1 MSGRMKEGEELT
13 VVASEPTKKKK
24 KKGGGISAHAQRPA
38 ARSQRTGVT

>member
-13 VVASEPTKKKK
+13 VVASEPTKKK